1 MSVPTPC
8 SGTAKDCTL
17 PEGQHI
23 LQLFDAA
30 DSAANALAT
39 FLCDG
44 WDADDWMLVVVKM
57 RDWSAVQ
64 RRLRR
69 RGFPLDR
76 AIGEG
81 RLIVLDAVITRPA
94 IMNGELPDRHWFFN
108 TIGRLVARMWIASAG
123 RLRVYGAHG
132 EILAEEGNFD
142 GACRLEELWEEVRR
156 RYAFTALCG
165 YSAAHFADVAN
176 AAALRSLCQ
185 CHTEVRCQSADILAR
200 WLLRHDRALG
210 AAT

>member
-1 MSVPTPC
+1 LS
-8 SGTAKDCTL
+8 
-17 PEGQHI
+17 EGRHI

-30 DSAANALAT
+30 ESATNALAT

-44 WDADDWMLVVVKM
+44 WEADDWMLVVTKM
-57 RDWSAVQ
+57 RNWDAAK

-69 RGFPLDR
+69 RGLPVDR
-76 AIGEG
+76 AVAEG
-81 RLIVLDAVITRPA
+81 RLIVLDAVVTCPA
-94 IMNGELPDRHWFFN
+94 IMDGELPDRHWFFT
-108 TIGRLVARMWIASAG
+108 TIGRLVARMWTASGG
-123 RLRVYGAHG
+123 RLRIYSEHG

-156 RYAFTALCG
+156 QYAFTVLCG
-165 YSAAHFADVAN
+165 YSAAHFADVAR
-176 AAALRSLCQ
+176 AAALRSVCQ

-210 AAT
+210 AAG